1 MGFGDGLKH
10 AGGVVVRK
18 TIKLTLPHTKRQE
31 EMFIEFTGIVHKIV
45 T

>member
-1 MGFGDGLKH
+1 MGFGNGLKH
-10 AGGVVVRK
+10 AGGVVVVRK
-18 TIKLTLPHTKRQE
+18 TIKLTLPHTQE